1 MKKRHFF
8 KISATMLC
16 FLLSLLMTAQ
26 EKPKVYVVSNA
37 HFDSQWNWDVQTSIR
52 DYVSKTVYQNLL
64 LLEKYPNYIFNF
76 EGGIKYW
83 WMKEYYPIHF
93 EKIKDYIHQGRWHV
107 TGSSW
112 DATDVNIPFPESFT
126 RNILYGQMFYQ
137 DEFGVRGTDIFI
149 PDCFGFGWI
158 LPTIAAH
165 SGLIGF
171 STQKLQWRTNPFFEN
186 RAKIP
191 FEIGLWKGVDGSQ
204 IMLVADGRNYT
215 TRWSAHDLSRD
226 SSLIRYATQS
236 PLKTVYHY
244 YGVGDTGGA
253 PTLESVLSVEMGLKG
268 DGPIKI
274 ISATSDQLYKDYLP
288 FDKHPELPTYT
299 GELLMDVHG
308 TGCYTSQAAMKLYNR
323 KNEQLGDL
331 AERAAVVADWMG
343 VQKYPGESL
352 TESWRR
358 FIWHQFHDD
367 LTGTSLPRAYEF
379 SWNDELLSQK
389 QFAQIL
395 TASTGAVSNMLN
407 TQVKGT
413 PLVINNSISR
423 PVKDILEINIDKS
436 SSVKQAGVFDES
448 GKPVPSQWVA
458 GTDGNKLLIAS
469 DVKPV
474 SYTVYELRA
483 GGSTKVSALKVTNN
497 TIENSIYKVTLDSN
511 GNISSIID
519 KRFDNR
525 ELVKSGKSIRLAL
538 LTPNPSNQWP
548 AWEIMKT
555 TVDQTPVDIIESV
568 ATKIVENGPVRASL
582 CIERKYGE
590 STFRQYIR
598 LTEGGQDDRIDVV
611 NEINWQTPSA
621 LLKAEFPFNIDNEAA
636 TYDIGIGTVER
647 KNNSVTAYEVPAQYW
662 ADLTAKDGSY
672 GISVMN
678 NSKVGWDKPDNNTLR
693 LTLLHTPET
702 QNRYAYQNIQDFGYH
717 TLTYSIMGH
726 RGNYVE
732 AQTVA
737 KAEILNRPLTAFFTG
752 KHNGKAGRSFSFLQT
767 SDDRM
772 MVKALKKAEKSND
785 YVIRLY
791 ETTGK
796 AVNDFTVTFASDIEI
811 AHVLNGVED
820 VTGNAVFSGNKLT
833 VNATPYSIH
842 TFSVRLKPG
851 ASTGALPQST
861 PVVLNYNIKA
871 ASYNA
876 YRSDA
881 NIDGKGYSY
890 AAELL
895 PETINASGIEFKLGD
910 PVLENA
916 IRCAGDTIILP
927 QNGQYNKLY
936 FLASSIMGDII
947 TTFLVDDKP
956 YEFVIPYYSGF
967 IGQWGHTGHTQGF
980 FKPAEVAYTGTHR
993 HLSSGN
999 VDAPYEF
1006 TYMFKF
1012 GIDIP
1017 KNAKKLI
1024 LPDDSK
1030 ILFFAATL
1038 AANENDN
1045 LTPAVDLVST
1055 ALKAEDLV
1063 PYSNARRNLIK
1074 NKPIIAKSTPDAPAT
1089 NVNPNA
1095 RGGAPN
1101 GVGGRG
1107 GALGVGSRPEAAID
1121 GNINTMWVDSGE
1133 NGTPYI
1139 EVDLEK
1145 ESAIKG
1151 WFIYHGAS
1159 TGRNNFAAQEYNLQV
1174 KKNLNDAWQTVD
1186 VVKENTES
1194 ETNRLLAAPVAARY
1208 VRLNILKGAEV
1219 TQGGQGGR
1227 GGGAGGQ
1234 SGIRIAEFEI
1244 Y

>member
-1 MKKRHFF
+1 MKPFL
-8 KISATMLC
+8 KIFVSLIC
-16 FLLSLLMTAQ
+16 FLLSLCMTAQ

-52 DYVSKTVYQNLL
+52 DYVSKTLYQNLL

-76 EGGIKYW
+76 EGGIKYY
-83 WMKEYYPIHF
+83 WMKEYYPIHY
-93 EKIKDYIHQGRWHV
+93 ERIKDYIRQGRWHV

-112 DATDVNIPFPESFT
+112 DANDVNIPSPESFT

-186 RAKIP
+186 GAKIP
-191 FEIGLWKGVDGSQ
+191 FEIGLWKGVDGAQ

-215 TRWSAHDLSRD
+215 TRWRAHDLSRD

-253 PTLESVLSVEMGLKG
+253 PTIESVLSVEMGLKG
-268 DGPIKI
+268 DGPINI

-331 AERAAVVADWMG
+331 AERGAVVADWMG
-343 VQKYPGESL
+343 VQKYPGEAL
-352 TESWRR
+352 AESWKQ

-395 TASTGAVSNMLN
+395 TSSVGAVSTMLN

-413 PLVINNSISR
+413 PLVINN
-423 PVKDILEINIDKS
+423 PVSQPVQAILEVNLDKS
-436 SSVKQAGVFDES
+436 LANPGVYDEN
-448 GKPVPSQWVA
+448 GKSVPSQIVKGA
-458 GTDGNKLLIAS
+458 DGDKLLFATK
-469 DVKPV
+469 VKPL
-474 SYTVYELRA
+474 SFTVYELRSGA
-483 GGSTKVSALKVTNN
+483 SAKPSALKVNGN
-497 TIENSIYKVTLDSN
+497 TIENSIYKVTLNSD
-511 GNISSIID
+511 GDISSIID
-519 KRFDNR
+519 KRYDNR

-538 LTPNPSNQWP
+538 ITPNPSSNWP
-548 AWEIMKT
+548 AWEIQKT
-555 TVDQTPVDIIESV
+555 TVDQTPVGITEGVTITI
-568 ATKIVENGPVRASL
+568 AENGPIRASL
-582 CIERKYGE
+582 CVERKYGE
-590 STFRQYIR
+590 SVFKQYIR
-598 LTEGGQDDRIDVV
+598 LTDGGQDDRIDLV
-611 NEINWQTPSA
+611 NEIDWQTTNA
-621 LLKAEFPFNIDNEAA
+621 LLKAEFPLTIDNEAA
-636 TYDIGIGTVER
+636 TYDLGIGTVER
-647 KNNSVTAYEVPAQYW
+647 KNNTLTAYEVPAQYW
-662 ADLTAKDGSY
+662 ADLTAKDRSY
-672 GISVMN
+672 GVTIMN

-693 LTLLHTPET
+693 LTLLHTPDAP
-702 QNRYAYQNIQDFGYH
+702 NRYSYQSTQDFGFH
-717 TLTYSIMGH
+717 TFTYSIMGH
-726 RGNYVE
+726 KGDYVD
-732 AQTVA
+732 AQTVT
-737 KAEILNRPLTAFFTG
+737 KAEILNRPLTAFIAG
-752 KHNGKAGRSFSFLQT
+752 KYNGKAGRSFSFLSL

-772 MVKALKKAEKSND
+772 IVKALKKAEKSND

-796 AVNDFTVTFASDIEI
+796 AVDDFTVTFASDILD
-811 AHVLNGVED
+811 ANVLNGVED
-820 VTGNAVFSGNKLT
+820 VTGKAAFNGNKLT
-833 VNATPYSIH
+833 IKASPYSIH
-842 TFSVRLKPG
+842 TFSVRLKPSVSSG
-851 ASTGALPQST
+851 TLPMST
-861 PVVLNYNIKA
+861 PVELNYNIKT

-881 NIDGKGYSY
+881 NVDGRGYSY

-895 PETINASGIEFKLGD
+895 PEKLFVSGIEFKLGD

-916 IRCAGDTIILP
+916 IRCAGDTILLP

-936 FLASSIMGDII
+936 FLAASIMGDDI
-947 TTFLVDDKP
+947 TTFQIDDKP

-967 IGQWGHTGHTQGF
+967 IGQWGHTGHTKGF

-993 HLSSGN
+993 HLSTGN
-999 VDAPYEF
+999 VDAPQEF

-1030 ILFFAATL
+1030 VMLFAVTL

-1045 LTPAVDLVST
+1045 IRPTVELVST
-1055 ALKAEDLV
+1055 ALKAEDRV
-1063 PYSNARRNLIK
+1063 PYPNARRNLIK
-1074 NKPIIAKSTPDAPAT
+1074 SKPIIGKSTPDAPERNA
-1089 NVNPNA
+1089 NA
-1095 RGGAPN
+1095 RGGGAP
-1101 GVGGRG
+1101 GGGFGGPGGRG
-1107 GALGVGSRPEAAID
+1107 AFGGAARPEAAID
-1121 GNINTMWVDSGE
+1121 GNINTMWFDSGE
-1133 NGTPYI
+1133 NGAPYI
-1139 EVDLEK
+1139 EVDMEK
-1145 ESAIKG
+1145 ENTIRG
-1151 WFIYHGAS
+1151 WFVFHGARIGPNS
-1159 TGRNNFAAQEYNLQV
+1159 FAAQEYSLQV

-1186 VVKENTES
+1186 IVTDNTEI
-1194 ETNRLLAAPVAARY
+1194 ETDRLLSAPVTARY
-1208 VRLNILKGAEV
+1208 VRLNILKGTPV
-1219 TQGGQGGR
+1219 TQGARGGQGGAP
-1227 GGGAGGQ
+1227 AGGQ
-1234 SGIRIAEFEI
+1234 SGARISEFEV